1 MGIDLMTSNT
11 TDLTTITAHDLAQG
25 KRAAVA
31 YVGSLTSH
39 QSRRTMTGGLATIAR
54 LLTGSE
60 EATAFDVPWHKLT
73 LEHVGMI
80 RAKLA
85 EDYAPATANK
95 LLAAMRGTLKQAWLL
110 GLVTAEDYHRLA
122 EAAKTVKGDR
132 LPAGRDISSGEL
144 AGLMDACANDATAS
158 GARDAAIV
166 ALLYSCGLRRAE
178 LVALDLADHDEEART
193 LTIRGK
199 GNKERLAHV
208 VNGAAAALA
217 DWLTVRGDEP
227 GPLFYR
233 IRRGGHIQQERLTTQ
248 AVYHI
253 LHTRAKQ
260 AGVKELSPHD
270 FRRTFVG
277 DLLDAGADIATVQKM
292 AGHANVTTT
301 ARYDRRPEE
310 AKRKA
315 AGRLHV
321 PYRPRQL
328 DA

>member
-1 MGIDLMTSNT
+1 MDKQMVVTS
-11 TDLTTITAHDLAQG
+11 DFRALATGSDADQG
-25 KRAAVA
+25 KRAALA
-31 YVGSLTSH
+31 YLGSLTST
-39 QSRRTMTGGLATIAR
+39 QSRRTMASALATIAR
-54 LLTGSE
+54 LLTGNE
-60 EATAFDVPWHKLT
+60 EAGVGDVAWQRLT
-73 LEHVGMI
+73 LELVTMI
-80 RAKLA
+80 RTKLA

-95 LLAAMRGTLKQAWLL
+95 LLAALRGTLKKAWLL
-110 GLVTAEDYHRLA
+110 GLMTAENYHRLA
-122 EAAKTVKGDR
+122 EAAKTVRGST
-132 LPAGRDISSGEL
+132 LPAGRDITSGEL
-144 AGLMDACANDATAS
+144 AGLMDTCANDATAS

-178 LVALDLADHDEEART
+178 LVALDLADHDREART

-217 DWLTVRGDEP
+217 DWLIVRGDEP

-233 IRRGGHIQQERLTTQ
+233 IRRGGHIQPQRLTTQ

-253 LHTRAKQ
+253 LRTRAKQ

-277 DLLDAGADIATVQKM
+277 DLLDAGADIATVQQM

-315 AGRLHV
+315 AERLRV
-321 PYRPRQL
+321 PYRSRQL
-328 DA
+328 DI